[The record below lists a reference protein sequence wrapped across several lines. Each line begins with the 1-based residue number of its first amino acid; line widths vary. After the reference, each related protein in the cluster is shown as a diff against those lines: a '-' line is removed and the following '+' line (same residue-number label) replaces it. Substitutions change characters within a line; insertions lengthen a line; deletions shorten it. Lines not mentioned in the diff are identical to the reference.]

1 MRVLVC
7 LTAFLCVSLA
17 QAQTAYRWVD
27 ADGKVHYSDRA
38 PPKTAREVQEKKLNA
53 PAADKELP
61 YAVRQ
66 AANNFPVTLYVS
78 PDCGTAC
85 KEGRD
90 YLKQRSIPFSEK
102 SVTTNEDVAAL
113 KKLLGG
119 SDPGVPVLTVGSKV
133 NRGYAQADWAGLLDA
148 AGYPKSP

>member
-1 MRVLVC
+1 MRAIASL
-7 LTAFLCVSLA
+7 LAFLCVGLA

-38 PPKTAREVQEKKLNA
+38 PPKTAREVQEKKLTA
-53 PAADKELP
+53 PAANRESP
-61 YAVRQ
+61 YAMRQ
-66 AANNFPVTLYVS
+66 AASNYPVTLYVTA
-78 PDCGTAC
+78 DCGTGC

-90 YLKQRSIPFSEK
+90 YLGKRGIPYSEK
-102 SVTTNEDVAAL
+102 TVATNEDVEAL

-119 SDPGVPVLTVGSKV
+119 QDPGVPVLTVGSKV
-133 NRGYAQADWAGLLDA
+133 SRGYMQTDWAGLLDA

>member
-1 MRVLVC
+1 MKVIACLLAFFCAGLV
-7 LTAFLCVSLA
+7 

-38 PPKTAREVQEKKLNA
+38 PPKTAREVQEKRLSA
-53 PAADKELP
+53 PAADTELP

-66 AANNFPVTLYVS
+66 AVNNFPVTLYVGS
-78 PDCGTAC
+78 DCETAC
-85 KEGRD
+85 KDGRA
-90 YLKQRSIPFSEK
+90 YLSKRGIPFNEK
-102 SVTTNEDVAAL
+102 LVATREDAEAL

-119 SDPGVPVLTVGSKV
+119 SNPSVPVLTVGSKIL
-133 NRGYAQADWAGLLDA
+133 RGYLQTDWAGLLDA

>member
-1 MRVLVC
+1 MKAIVWLSAILCASLV
-7 LTAFLCVSLA
+7 

-27 ADGKVHYSDRA
+27 QDGKVHYSDRA
-38 PPKTAREVQEKKLNA
+38 PPKTAREVQERKLNA
-53 PAADKELP
+53 PAAAKELP

-78 PDCGTAC
+78 PDCGTRC

-90 YLKQRSIPFSEK
+90 YLNKRSIPFSETT
-102 SVTTNEDVAAL
+102 VATNEDVEAL
-113 KKLLGG
+113 RKLLGG
-119 SDPGVPVLTVGSKV
+119 SDPSVPILTVGSKV
-133 NRGYAQADWAGLLDA
+133 SRGYLQTDWAGLLDA